1 MPAPRFAPVPAPAPI
16 AKAPLA
22 PPPLSA
28 PSRPPMPPPQAAKAA
43 PFLPPT
49 PSAAASSVTIT
60 EEGGVK
66 IIHLKPP
73 IIVRDFAVA
82 LGLKPFKLISE
93 LMEMSIF
100 ASMNQSIDEAVA
112 TKLAE
117 KHGFLLEIKHRG
129 ETQAPVVTPEKA
141 KISKEEKAREEDLKN
156 LATRPPVVVIMGH
169 VDHGKTSL
177 LDGRHHA
184 AHRRVP
190 G

>member
-1 MPAPRFAPVPAPAPI
+1 
-16 AKAPLA
+16 
-22 PPPLSA
+22 
-28 PSRPPMPPPQAAKAA
+28 
-43 PFLPPT
+43 
-49 PSAAASSVTIT
+49 
-60 EEGGVK
+60 
-66 IIHLKPP
+66 
-73 IIVRDFAVA
+73 
-82 LGLKPFKLISE
+82 
-93 LMEMSIF
+93 MEMSIF

-177 LDGRHHA
+177 LGRHPQGQRRRRRGGRHYA

-190 G
+190 GRAQQPQDHLP